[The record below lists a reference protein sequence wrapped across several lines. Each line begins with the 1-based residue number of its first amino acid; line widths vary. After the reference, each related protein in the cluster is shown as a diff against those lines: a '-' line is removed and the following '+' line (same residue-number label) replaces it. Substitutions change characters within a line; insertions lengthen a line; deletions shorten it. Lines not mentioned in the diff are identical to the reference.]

1 MNARYTLTFS
11 VNARNVFNSVN
22 LAAPTG
28 VIGSPLFDSSTGTWR
43 SNGLIGGFFSSSA
56 ANRRI
61 DLQAAFNF

>member
-28 VIGSPLFDSSTGTWR
+28 VIDSPLFDSSTGTWR

-61 DLQAAFNF
+61 DLQASFNF